1 MTARQCPVRTVAG
14 LAGALGMLAACVSA
28 LLFGVSGTVVSAASY
43 HNEQAFDQLALDGTE
58 TSSRSRDVTVELLQ
72 RFEPWLDKDPR
83 FVEEA
88 ARARYRH
95 QARHGAGLP
104 QHAAHSQILAG
115 YRQAVTARPTWPFAW
130 TGFAA
135 VKVAHGEIDD
145 EFLHALLRGQEL
157 GPWEP
162 AVQRMTAE
170 LSLVLWSS
178 LGPYAHNQLSANFR
192 RMSFRQPAELQEL
205 AELYAAGDLLC
216 NAVPPGEGD
225 PRVAQCGSPQG
236 SRHP

>member
-1 MTARQCPVRTVAG
+1 MTDRTRSMRTLAG
-14 LAGALGMLAACVSA
+14 LAGALGVLAACVPA

-43 HNEQAFDQLALDGTE
+43 HNARAFEQFSLDADGTPPP
-58 TSSRSRDVTVELLQ
+58 TRDLVVDMLQ
-72 RFEPWLDKDPR
+72 RFEPWLRHDPQ

-88 ARARYRH
+88 ARAEYR
-95 QARHGAGLP
+95 QQRLRGAEASLEM
-104 QHAAHSQILAG
+104 AHSQVLDR
-115 YRQAVTARPTWPFAW
+115 YRRAMTERPTWPFAW
-130 TGFAA
+130 TAFAA
-135 VKVAHGEIDD
+135 VKVAHGEVDN

-170 LSLVLWSS
+170 LSLVLWSA
-178 LGPYAHNQLSANFR
+178 LGPYARDQLSANIR
-192 RMSFRQPAELQEL
+192 RMSFRHSAELQEL
-205 AELYAAGDLLC
+205 AELYAADDLLC